1 MRKRL
6 VVGLSL
12 VALAGAA
19 CTDGALGDGADI
31 DPVPRE
37 TLLLG
42 TQAGPIVVEIPS
54 GSMLFERPGTV
65 ASLGGFWLSSST
77 SAECSKLLEALVVS
91 TVVA

>member
-19 CTDGALGDGADI
+19 CTDGALGDGADN

-54 GSMLFERPGTV
+54 GSMLFERKPALNSLAAAAIVFVPEPTSW
-65 ASLGGFWLSSST
+65 ASEMKSI
-77 SAECSKLLEALVVS
+77 VS
-91 TVVA
+91 